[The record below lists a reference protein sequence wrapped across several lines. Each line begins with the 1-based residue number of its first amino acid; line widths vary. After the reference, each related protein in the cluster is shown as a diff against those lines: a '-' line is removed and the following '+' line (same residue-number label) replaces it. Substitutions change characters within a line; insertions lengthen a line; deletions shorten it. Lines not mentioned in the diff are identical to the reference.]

1 MCYGG
6 VMKKSIK
13 KESCV
18 ITSMIK
24 NNLDLVNRH
33 ITVLRTLQKKQP
45 IGISELSDIAGYP
58 RHNIIYSLRILEK
71 EGLVE
76 PSARGAVTTE
86 NADDIIKRLKDNIID
101 VNIAYN
107 ELLKKLK

>member
-1 MCYGG
+1 M
-6 VMKKSIK
+6 VKKKEK
-13 KESCV
+13 KESCA

-58 RHNIIYSLRILEK
+58 RHNIVYSLRILEK

-76 PSARGAVTTE
+76 PSAS
-86 NADDIIKRLKDNIID
+86 IIKRLKDNIID

-107 ELLKKLK
+107 ELLKKLE